1 MFAHDILRASLSTPS
16 FSPASASA
24 SADKRH
30 YHHHNQHPQHIAQ
43 QSSRPSFSPS
53 STASTVPR
61 AGDAFGRGS
70 NLLGSFDSTTG
81 EYSPPAPQGQSR
93 DSWGLS
99 SSCLR
104 DDDAH
109 AASWADDAH
118 AGVAGGGRDEALVAK
133 VQQLQEDNAAMSE
146 TIRALQ
152 SQLMKRPK
160 SPPKN
165 ADKSALLP
173 RMIKDR

>member
-16 FSPASASA
+16 FSPASA
-24 SADKRH
+24 DKRH
-30 YHHHNQHPQHIAQ
+30 YHHHNQHPQHMAQ

-61 AGDAFGRGS
+61 AGDAFGRGF

-81 EYSPPAPQGQSR
+81 EYSPPAPPAQSR

-99 SSCLR
+99 ASCLR
-104 DDDAH
+104 DDDPR

-118 AGVAGGGRDEALVAK
+118 HVGAAGGGRDDALVAK

>member
-24 SADKRH
+24 DKRH
-30 YHHHNQHPQHIAQ
+30 YQHHNQQHQHIMP

-53 STASTVPR
+53 STASTVAR
-61 AGDAFGRGS
+61 AGDAFGRGL

-81 EYSPPAPQGQSR
+81 DYSPPAPQAQSR
-93 DSWGLS
+93 DSWGVS

-104 DDDAH
+104 DDDPY
-109 AASWADDAH
+109 AASLMDDSCV
-118 AGVAGGGRDEALVAK
+118 GFAGGGRDDALVAK